1 MLGFYPI
8 FTFMW
13 ILVYYLSTI
22 QYNFFMSKFM
32 VPYFEKTYHSAQMML
47 FLAGSFLFCRGD
59 SANIWFLIK
68 SEKETNWTMEIQ
80 VPVK

>member
-59 SANIWFLIK
+59 SSKHMIPHQEWKGNKLDDGN
-68 SEKETNWTMEIQ
+68 SG
-80 VPVK
+80 PC